1 MILKIVILIMLVGVC
16 ASPLLILMI
25 WSQTINIILYMI
37 FGFALTAF
45 LVGTI
50 IFSAVE
56 SQIYDKLFGSVSV
69 KTDDEKSEI
78 LQVNY

>member
-1 MILKIVILIMLVGVC
+1 
-16 ASPLLILMI
+16 
-25 WSQTINIILYMI
+25 MI

-45 LVGTI
+45 LVGTV

-78 LQVNY
+78 LKVNYSKDLTEDHNLDVNHTMNLSSNTISNISEN